1 VLTQVTSSPRNPGR
15 FTRAQ
20 RSAKRG
26 GGRPQ
31 QPLDDAVEVGAV
43 VEPSAAATSDL
54 VDLDRALAALE
65 VQDARKVRVVEQHFF
80 GGLTFE
86 EIAKALTISLATVD
100 RDMRLARA
108 WLRDALQHEGDGGR

>member
-1 VLTQVTSSPRNPGR
+1 MFTQVTSSPRNPGR

-65 VQDARKVRVVEQHFF
+65 VQDAHE
-80 GGLTFE
+80 LL
-86 EIAKALTISLATVD
+86 IVD
-100 RDMRLARA
+100 ENLGRLAAMDAQLGENVERA
-108 WLRDALQHEGDGGR
+108 DDTRSRSPCRGRRRFLP